1 MSTLETGIV
10 THPTVPPDWDRYF
23 ERDRGRGNAHTPDA
37 QVWQEMTNLVL
48 AADDLG
54 YDFVFAPEHHVSP
67 YGLSPDP
74 LQWMTYIA
82 GRTRRVNLGTSVVV
96 LPWHHPLRVAEQI
109 SLLDNFAPDRRKLI
123 GLGRGVAPFEY
134 EALAVPYDDRRER
147 FDESVEIIKLALSL
161 ESFSY
166 DGQVFQVPEVTLRPK
181 PVNPDL
187 VDGLLA
193 AATGDETLIEGGK
206 RGLGM
211 LYAGQKSVDL
221 IRTDLALVN
230 GERVRA
236 GFEPCQPVL
245 LVWLYCA
252 ESEQEA
258 LDCFSRAI
266 GAHLFEL
273 TNNYAQRVVWSDF
286 DRDRISYREFV
297 EAVQNRATPEN
308 HAQVQAFIDKQI
320 WGTPEQC
327 LEKVRALQEASG
339 ARNIS
344 FQVQYG
350 DVTNEVALANLRLF
364 AKSALDK
371 LHTIPSDPPD
381 WLLAAAH
388 DAPGR

>member
-1 MSTLETGIV
+1 VKTLETGIV

-23 ERDRGRGNAHTPDA
+23 ERDRMRGNSHTPDT

-48 AADDLG
+48 AADELG
-54 YDFVFAPEHHVSP
+54 YDYVFAPEHHVSP

-82 GRTRRVNLGTSVVV
+82 GRTRNVHLGTSVVV

-109 SLLDNFAPDRRKLI
+109 SLLDNFAPNRRKLI
-123 GLGRGVAPFEY
+123 GLGRGLAPFEY

-147 FDESVEIIKLALSL
+147 FDESVEIIKLALT
-161 ESFSY
+161 EEAFSY
-166 DGQVFQVPEVTLRPK
+166 DGKVFEVPEVSLRPK
-181 PVNPDL
+181 PANPNL
-187 VDGLLA
+187 VESLLA
-193 AATGDETLIEGGK
+193 AATTDETLIEGGK

-221 IRTDLALVN
+221 VRADLALLN

-245 LVWLYCA
+245 IVWLYCA

-258 LDCFSRAI
+258 LDRFSQAI
-266 GAHLFEL
+266 GTHLFEL
-273 TNNYAQRVVWSDF
+273 TNNYAQAVWETF
-286 DRDRISYREFV
+286 DRDRMSYSDFV

-308 HAQVQAFIDKQI
+308 HSQVQAFIDKQI

-339 ARNIS
+339 ATNIS

-350 DVTNEVALANLRLF
+350 DVTNEVALANLHLF

-371 LHTIPSDPPD
+371 LHTIPADPPD
-381 WLLAAAH
+381 WLIENAHQAAV
-388 DAPGR
+388 R